1 MSLNYNSLQNDWGS
15 HKLSVDSL
23 INEIDVK
30 KIISDAILS
39 SKNASDFRLISVTI
53 PFERIDP
60 LAALELLGNP
70 DGFEFY
76 WEHPD
81 ESLAM
86 AAGGE
91 SAKIRT
97 NTRDRF
103 ENVRQQIEEIKSKT
117 YCCESISHSL
127 AGIHFLGGLSFQ
139 EDQQKY
145 HWRDFGNGAFI
156 VPEWMII
163 RDGELSLLTVTQNV
177 NSETSAD
184 ELLNNLRSRLQ
195 TIIDE
200 IVSFKDNTGVGCNGH
215 SNNTFDFQADHKES
229 AKKQWINAVL
239 DAKERIAD
247 QQFEKIVL
255 AREVIVRYKE
265 EPGPTRMLNFL
276 RNEYPT
282 CFSFMMRVNR
292 HSVFLGSTP
301 EKLVSLRASF
311 LLTDGLAGTISRGK
325 TASEDTVLE
334 RQLLRSN
341 KDLQEHKFVVEAIG
355 ERLKSLTHSMR
366 HPEQPGIRKY
376 QNVQHLYTPIT
387 ASMNDGVT
395 PFDVVEKLHPTP
407 AVGGYPREKAIGHI
421 QNLEQIDRGWY
432 AGPVGWLNTN
442 GRGEFCVAIRSGLL
456 SQGHARFFAGCGIV
470 ADSVA
475 ESEWNETELKFIPML
490 TALSHA

>member
-1 MSLNYNSLQNDWGS
+1 MPANHESLHNPTGDQ
-15 HKLSVDSL
+15 KLTAETL
-23 INEIDVK
+23 INDMDAKRV
-30 KIISDAILS
+30 ISRAILS
-39 SKNASDFRLISVTI
+39 SDHPTDTRYVTVTI

-81 ESLAM
+81 ESLAIS
-86 AAGGE
+86 AGGE
-91 SAKIRT
+91 TAKIRT

-103 ENVRQQIEEIKSKT
+103 KIVRQQIADVTNKTFTCTSIK
-117 YCCESISHSL
+117 HSL
-127 AGIHFLGGLSFQ
+127 AGVHFLGGLSFQ
-139 EDQQKY
+139 EEQMSF
-145 HWRDFGNGAFI
+145 HWKDFGNAVFV

-163 RDGELSLLTVTQNV
+163 RDGELSLLTITHRVT
-177 NSETSAD
+177 SE
-184 ELLNNLRSRLQ
+184 NNPEDTLSYLQSRLQ
-195 TIIDE
+195 SIIDD
-200 IVSFKDNTGVGCNGH
+200 IVGFKDTTCNGANGH
-215 SNNTFDFQADHKES
+215 SYSSFKFETEEKED
-229 AKKQWINAVL
+229 AKKLWIHAVL
-239 DAKERIAD
+239 NAKEHISNNEFD
-247 QQFEKIVL
+247 KIVL
-255 AREVIVRYKE
+255 AREIMVRYKE

-276 RNEYPT
+276 RSEYPT
-282 CFSFMMRVNR
+282 CFNFMIRLNR
-292 HSVFLGSTP
+292 NTVFMGSTP

-341 KDLQEHKFVVEAIG
+341 KDLQEHRFVVKAISD
-355 ERLKSLTHSMR
+355 RLGHLTNSLR
-366 HPEQPGIRKY
+366 YPEQPGIRKY

-395 PFDVVEKLHPTP
+395 PFDVVESLHPTP
-407 AVGGYPREKAIGHI
+407 AVGGFPREKAIGHI

-432 AGPVGWLNTN
+432 AGPVGWLNSN

-475 ESEWNETELKFIPML
+475 ENEWSETELKLIPML
-490 TALSHA
+490 TALSHG